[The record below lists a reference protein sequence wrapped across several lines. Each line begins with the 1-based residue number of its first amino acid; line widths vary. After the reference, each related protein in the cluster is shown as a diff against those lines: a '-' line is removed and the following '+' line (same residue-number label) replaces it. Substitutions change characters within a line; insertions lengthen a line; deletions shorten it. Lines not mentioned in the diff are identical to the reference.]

1 MGPLGLAGLS
11 GISPGLGLGANGFGF
26 VAIIILNGAEYQNR
40 TDDRRLEIYCF
51 AIKLIPR

>member
-51 AIKLIPR
+51 TIKLIPR